1 MADYGGLGGGNSLRD
16 ALNALY
22 PMRGMG
28 EYNTMFPPQT
38 GAPQPSGPVPMPPP
52 RPQMPPQLPP
62 GLMGMAPPG
71 MGGQPPGL
79 PPGGP
84 PGLAQAPG
92 LQGQLGLG
100 GGIGRPGLPGGPQI
114 SGGVNVPLGPNTQA
128 FAGGRFGGG
137 QDYAAQLGLR
147 RQF

>member
-1 MADYGGLGGGNSLRD
+1 MADYGIGRTGGSLRD

-22 PMRGMG
+22 PMTGLG
-28 EYNTMFPPQT
+28 NYSTEYPPQT

-62 GLMGMAPPG
+62 GAMGMAPPG
-71 MGGQPPGL
+71 LGQPPGL

-92 LQGQLGLG
+92 LQGQPGLG
-100 GGIGRPGLPGGPQI
+100 
-114 SGGVNVPLGPNTQA
+114 
-128 FAGGRFGGG
+128 GGRFGG
-137 QDYAAQLGLR
+137 QDYAGQLGLR
-147 RQF
+147 RQIQPY

>member
-22 PMRGMG
+22 PMTGMG

-38 GAPQPSGPVPMPPP
+38 GAPQPSGPVPMPQP

-62 GLMGMAPPG
+62 GAMGMAPP
-71 MGGQPPGL
+71 GQPPGL

-92 LQGQLGLG
+92 LQG
-100 GGIGRPGLPGGPQI
+100 
-114 SGGVNVPLGPNTQA
+114 PNAQM
-128 FAGGRFGGG
+128 FGGGRFGG
-137 QDYAAQLGLR
+137 QDYAGQLGLR
-147 RQF
+147 RF